1 MKDFLNNLYNGILRF
16 SPLRKHLRVVSASKG
31 AFSKLG
37 YLDNKKKADLES
49 ILGLKINNIEY
60 FEQALTH
67 RSYLHIIEDQ
77 TIFSNERLEFLG
89 DSVLGLVVADY
100 LFSLHSDVLEG
111 GLTKMRSWM
120 VNKNSLVECAKR
132 LKLNELLLMSFSASK
147 ALEQGSDSILADALE
162 AIIGAIYLDSGL
174 EATKKF
180 IINVLIPII
189 VSQNYM
195 VDRNYKSLL
204 LETVQSMGKE
214 PPKYVVLDETGQDH
228 NKEFLV
234 GVLVDSEMMGTGLG
248 KSKKQAEQF
257 AAKEAL
263 DKIKK
268 ETDTL
273 FTY

>member
-16 SPLRKHLRVVSASKG
+16 SPLRKHLRVVSAEKG

-37 YLDNKKKADLES
+37 YLDNKKKADLEN
-49 ILGLKINNIEY
+49 ILGLKINKIEY

-67 RSYLHIIEDQ
+67 RSYLHLLEDNS
-77 TIFSNERLEFLG
+77 IFSNERLEFLG
-89 DSVLGLVVADY
+89 DSVLGMVVADY

-132 LKLNELLLMSFSASK
+132 LKLNELLLMSYSASK

-214 PPKYVVLDETGQDH
+214 PPKYIVLDETGQDH

-273 FTY
+273 FTF

>member
-16 SPLRKHLRVVSASKG
+16 SPLRKHLRVVSGERG

-37 YLDNKKKADLES
+37 YLDNHKKAELES
-49 ILGLKINNIEY
+49 VLGLKINRIEY

-67 RSYLHIIEDQ
+67 RSYLHIVEDNS
-77 TIFSNERLEFLG
+77 IYSNERLEFLG
-89 DSVLGLVVADY
+89 DAVLGMVVADY

-132 LKLNELLLMSFSASK
+132 LRLNELLLMSFSASK

-162 AIIGAIYLDSGL
+162 AVIGAIYLDSGL

-180 IINVLIPII
+180 ITNVLIPII

-204 LETVQSMGKE
+204 LEAVQSMGKE
-214 PPKYVVLDETGQDH
+214 PPKYMVLDENGQDH

-234 GVLVDSEMMGTGLG
+234 GVLVDSEIMGTGLG

-268 ETDTL
+268 ETDSLLT
-273 FTY
+273 F

>member
-16 SPLRKHLRVVSASKG
+16 SPLRKHLRVVSGEKG
-31 AFSKLG
+31 VFSKLG
-37 YLDNKKKADLES
+37 YLDNTKKVQLENL
-49 ILGLKINNIEY
+49 LGIKINKIEY

-67 RSYLHIIEDQ
+67 RSYLHVIEDNS
-77 TIFSNERLEFLG
+77 IYSNERLEFLG
-89 DSVLGLVVADY
+89 DSVLGMVVADY

-132 LKLNELLLMSFSASK
+132 LKLNEMLLMSYSASK

-174 EATKKF
+174 ETTKKF

-214 PPKYVVLDETGQDH
+214 PPKYMVLDETGQDH

-234 GVLVDSEMMGTGLG
+234 GVLVDSEIMGTGLG

-263 DKIKK
+263 EKIKK
-268 ETDTL
+268 ESDTL
-273 FTY
+273 MTY

>member
-16 SPLRKHLRVVSASKG
+16 TPLKKHLKVVSTNKG
-31 AFSKLG
+31 VFSKLG
-37 YLDNKKKADLES
+37 YLDENKKAQLEHL
-49 ILGLKINNIEY
+49 LGIKINKIEY

-67 RSYLHIIEDQ
+67 RSYLHIVNDS
-77 TIFSNERLEFLG
+77 TIYSNERLEFLG
-89 DSVLGLVVADY
+89 DSVLGMVVADY

-120 VNKNSLVECAKR
+120 VNKNSLVECAKK
-132 LKLNELLLMSFSASK
+132 LKLNELLLMSYSASK

-162 AIIGAIYLDSGL
+162 AIIGALYLDSGL
-174 EATKKF
+174 ETTKKF
-180 IINVLIPII
+180 IINILIPII

-195 VDRNYKSLL
+195 VDRNYKSIL

-214 PPKYVVLDETGQDH
+214 PPKYLVLQETGQDH
-228 NKEFLV
+228 NKEFIV
-234 GVLVDSEMMGTGLG
+234 GVYIDSQIMGSGLG

-263 DKIKK
+263 EKLEK
-268 ETDTL
+268 EEDTL
-273 FTY
+273 LTY

>member
-37 YLDNKKKADLES
+37 YLDSKKKADLEN

-77 TIFSNERLEFLG
+77 TVFSNERLEFLG
-89 DSVLGLVVADY
+89 DSVLGMVVADY

-180 IINVLIPII
+180 IVNTMIPII

-234 GVLVDSEMMGTGLG
+234 GVLVDSDMMGTGLG
-248 KSKKQAEQF
+248 KSKKQAEQY

-263 DKIKK
+263 EKIQK
-268 ETDTL
+268 EKDTL
-273 FTY
+273 LTY

>member
-16 SPLRKHLRVVSASKG
+16 SPLRKHLRVVSAAKG

-37 YLDNKKKADLES
+37 YLDNKKKADLEN

-89 DSVLGLVVADY
+89 DSVLGMVVADY

>member
-1 MKDFLNNLYNGILRF
+1 
-16 SPLRKHLRVVSASKG
+16 
-31 AFSKLG
+31 
-37 YLDNKKKADLES
+37 LEN

-89 DSVLGLVVADY
+89 DSVLGMVVADY